1 MILNGELGLW
11 ENIPE
16 NFNLQEKPNE
26 NLRPHFLGCF
36 FVVFQ
41 EGKVAEVYISHVTND
56 GDVYLQ
62 FETYS
67 YMHSLVSSLTET
79 SLKEGSVVSGSKSS
93 HCDPS
98 RLYLAQYHEDG
109 NWYRA
114 AITKKLDGHKEV
126 CHGIA
131 ANVFHISPVF
141 VFIQHLLGSFS
152 RFIVPCII
160 QKFF

>member
-16 NFNLQEKPNE
+16 DLNLQENWNE
-26 NLRPHFLGCF
+26 NLRPHFLGF
-36 FVVFQ
+36 FFFFFQ
-41 EGKVAEVYISHVTND
+41 EGKVAEVYISHVTDD

-62 FETYS
+62 FDSYS
-67 YMHSLVSSLTET
+67 YVHSLVSSVIET
-79 SLKEGSVVSGSKSS
+79 SLKEGSVVRGSKSYY
-93 HCDPS
+93 CDPS
-98 RLYLAQYHEDG
+98 RLYLARYHRDG

-114 AITKKLDGHKEV
+114 AITKKRDGQKEV

-131 ANVFHISPVF
+131 ANVFNISPVF
-141 VFIQHLLGSFS
+141 VFIQRLLGSFS